1 MRLQKIGSAILGAL
15 CISGLGMSSLMS
27 VSAASGYTKLSG
39 EFERTLDSSKL
50 RGNPNITFDKNH
62 LVNNKKFKPIY
73 NIGKDSNIE
82 FEFYDDSGLFQDSKD
97 DNGISDGT
105 WSYPPK
111 AMPDSRK
118 TRANKSTG
126 VFTFKHNGIYK
137 LDNTGLKV
145 KNALKVDDKFY
156 DMDVKITMIAGKT
169 VNSVGKNTSDLRVS
183 YDKTWGFNIGKSNY
197 RVGADYMSGSP
208 YTPAQRLQFSREDT
222 KGMEFDVDV
231 TIYEAGTNKIA
242 KLPFLKIGVSN
253 LGRGTNDQYWDNI
266 ALHAT
271 SINNEK
277 LTQNDL
283 LGYTE
288 KPEMILS
295 KIGNNLVISGT
306 AQYID
311 SKSPWIGYDGRKIPG
326 DIMVNYNKFIA
337 DNSGIENGKVGLS
350 FYHYVYSVDTQLPI
364 LAEYNNV
371 EYKASSNGK
380 ITGTTKEAIFTGLNP
395 HGTTTQADPKYKFNK
410 FTADKDVKLKDGS
423 IIKKGDKITK
433 SQLKQA
439 VITEDITFTAHF
451 VYDGG
456 QIKINKSFK

>member
-1 MRLQKIGSAILGAL
+1 MKLRKIGSAILGAL
-15 CISGLGMSSLMS
+15 CISGLGMSSLMG
-27 VSAASGYTKLSG
+27 VYAASGYTKLPG

-50 RGNPNITFDKNH
+50 KGVPNITFDKDH
-62 LVNNKKFKPIY
+62 LVQNRKFKPIY

-97 DNGISDGT
+97 DNGISDGN
-105 WSYPPK
+105 WVYSPK

-118 TRANKSTG
+118 TRANKTTG
-126 VFTFKHNGIYK
+126 IFTFKHNGIYK

-156 DMDVKITMIAGKT
+156 DMDVKITKIAGKT
-169 VNSVGKNTSDLRVS
+169 VNSIGKNTSDLRVS
-183 YDKTWGFNIGKSNY
+183 YDKTWGFTIGKSNY
-197 RVGADYMSGSP
+197 RIGADYMNGSP
-208 YTPAQRLQFSREDT
+208 YTLAQRLQFSREDT

-288 KPEMILS
+288 KPEMIFS

-311 SKSPWIGYDGRKIPG
+311 GKSPWIGHDGRKIPG

-337 DNSGIENGKVGLS
+337 NNSGIENGKVGLS
-350 FYHYVYSVDTQLPI
+350 FYHYVYSVGAQLPI
-364 LAEYNNV
+364 LAEYNTV
-371 EYKASSNGK
+371 EYKANSNGK
-380 ITGTTKEAIFTGLNP
+380 ITGTTKEDVFTGLNP
-395 HGTTTQADPKYKFNK
+395 HSTMVKADHNYKFSK
-410 FTADKDVKLKDGS
+410 FTADKDIKLKDGS
-423 IIKKGDKITK
+423 IIKQGDKITK
-433 SQLKQA
+433 SQLKQV
-439 VITEDITFTAHF
+439 VITEDIIFTAHF